1 MHFVTDNK
9 CNSTIIFSVIHALF
23 WSVIH
28 ALFGSVSGVPGLID
42 VDVIYETRKRAQI
55 ALETVLADAAYSDRE
70 VSLREKI
77 VYALE
82 SINKINRQEIREAFF
97 ELLLKE
103 TSVEFILKSL
113 LLEQV
118 WVRRDISYMLEHF
131 GVATGAKN
139 IIYISPLSLH
149 NVCYQNESYS
159 GAYFGFPTLSEN

>member
-1 MHFVTDNK
+1 M
-9 CNSTIIFSVIHALF
+9 
-23 WSVIH
+23 
-28 ALFGSVSGVPGLID
+28 ID

-118 WVRRDISYMLEHF
+118 
-131 GVATGAKN
+131 
-139 IIYISPLSLH
+139 
-149 NVCYQNESYS
+149 
-159 GAYFGFPTLSEN
+159 